1 MNFAPNSPPA
11 ELPEAFTD
19 LFGFIYGATV
29 QFGDLDVLG
38 HVNNL
43 TYLRI
48 AQTSR
53 VDYLQQICGAP
64 YNGLTYVLARVTVDF
79 KAQGFYKDEL
89 ACGTRV
95 SRLGTK
101 SFDVFQQIMRIA
113 DSQVMAEVHSVMV
126 ALADDH
132 VTSQPI
138 PDRWRDD
145 IIGFEPVA
153 PQGATAP

>member
-1 MNFAPNSPPA
+1 MNSAPNSTSA
-11 ELPEAFTD
+11 EVSDDFDA
-19 LFGFIYGATV
+19 LFRYVDTQTI

-38 HVNNL
+38 HVNNM

-53 VDYLQQICGAP
+53 VNYLQEICGAP
-64 YNGLTYVLARVTVDF
+64 YDGLSYVLAQVTVDF
-79 KAQGFYKDEL
+79 RAQGFYQDEMV
-89 ACGTRV
+89 CGTRV

-101 SFDVFQQIMRIA
+101 SFEIFQRVMRRN
-113 DSQVMAEVHSVMV
+113 DRQVMADIRSVMV

-138 PDRWRDD
+138 PPSWRDA
-145 IIGFEPVA
+145 ILAFEP
-153 PQGATAP
+153 TAPGQ

>member
-1 MNFAPNSPPA
+1 VSFAPNSLPDDLPDTFTRQFNFVYPA
-11 ELPEAFTD
+11 T
-19 LFGFIYGATV
+19 I

-64 YNGLTYVLARVTVDF
+64 YNGLSYVIAQVTVDF
-79 KAQGFYKDEL
+79 RAQGYYKDEL
-89 ACGTRV
+89 LCGTRI

-101 SFDVFQQIMRIA
+101 SFDVFQQVIRTT
-113 DSQVMAEVHSVMV
+113 DGQVMAEVRSVMV
-126 ALADDH
+126 TLADDH

-138 PDRWRDD
+138 PDAWRDA
-145 IIGFEPVA
+145 ILAFEPIA
-153 PQGATAP
+153 PE

>member
-1 MNFAPNSPPA
+1 VNSAPNSLPA
-11 ELPEAFTD
+11 DLPETFTQQFRY
-19 LFGFIYGATV
+19 LYPATI

-64 YNGLTYVLARVTVDF
+64 YNGLTYVLASVTVDF
-79 KAQGFYKDEL
+79 HAQGFYKDEL
-89 ACGTRV
+89 VCGTRV

-101 SFDVFQQIMRIA
+101 SFDVFQQVIRPA
-113 DSQVMAEVHSVMV
+113 DGQTMADIRSVMV
-126 ALADDH
+126 AMADDH
-132 VTSQPI
+132 VSSQPI
-138 PDRWRDD
+138 PDRWRTA
-145 IIGFEPVA
+145 INAFEPVT
-153 PQGATAP
+153 PD

>member
-1 MNFAPNSPPA
+1 MNFVPSSLPA
-11 ELPEAFTD
+11 ELPDTFTD
-19 LFGFIYGATV
+19 LFGFIYPSTV

-53 VDYLQQICGAP
+53 VDYLQQICDAP

-79 KAQGFYKDEL
+79 RAQGFYKDEL
-89 ACGTRV
+89 VCGTRV

-113 DSQVMAEVHSVMV
+113 DGQVMADVNSVMV
-126 ALADDH
+126 ALADDQ

-138 PDRWRDD
+138 ADAWRQG
-145 IIGFEPVA
+145 IIAFEPVT
-153 PQGATAP
+153 PDGVATL

>member
-1 MNFAPNSPPA
+1 MSFVPSSQPADIPPSFAEQFRFRYP
-11 ELPEAFTD
+11 F
-19 LFGFIYGATV
+19 TV

-64 YNGLTYVLARVTVDF
+64 YNGLSYVLARVTVDF
-79 KAQGFYKDEL
+79 LAQGFYKDEL
-89 ACGTRV
+89 LCGTRI

-101 SFDVFQQIMRIA
+101 SFDV
-113 DSQVMAEVHSVMV
+113 SQSVIRVTDGQPMAHIHSVMV
-126 ALADDH
+126 VLADDH
-132 VTSQPI
+132 VTSAPI
-138 PDRWRDD
+138 PDAWRDA
-145 IIGFEPVA
+145 IVSFEPTR
-153 PQGATAP
+153 PEM

>member
-1 MNFAPNSPPA
+1 MSFAPSSLPA
-11 ELPEAFTD
+11 ELPEAFTG
-19 LFGFIYGATV
+19 LFGFVYASTV

-43 TYLRI
+43 TYLRV

-79 KAQGFYKDEL
+79 KAQGFYKDTL

-95 SRLGTK
+95 SRLGIK
-101 SFDVFQQIMRIA
+101 SFDVFQQILRTTDA
-113 DSQVMAEVHSVMV
+113 QVMAEVHSVMV
-126 ALADDH
+126 ALADDR

-138 PDRWRDD
+138 PDPWRQA
-145 IIGFEPVA
+145 IIAFEPVR
-153 PQGATAP
+153 PDGVSTR

>member
-1 MNFAPNSPPA
+1 VNFEPNSAPA
-11 ELPEAFTD
+11 ELPDTFTD
-19 LFGFIYGATV
+19 LFGFVYQTTV

-38 HVNNL
+38 HVNHL

-53 VDYLQQICGAP
+53 VDYFQQICDAP
-64 YNGLTYVLARVTVDF
+64 YNGLTYVLARVAVDF
-79 KAQGFYKDEL
+79 RAQGFYKDRL

-101 SFDVFQQIMRIA
+101 SFDVFQQIVRLA

-126 ALADDH
+126 ALADDQ

-138 PDRWRDD
+138 PDAWRHG
-145 IIGFEPVA
+145 IIEFEPVTPDGVDA
-153 PQGATAP
+153 P